1 MRDYLDT
8 VARTLHVPGR
18 RSARAVKARRRGRRT
33 TFVPVRDDAL
43 ARGIR

>member
-1 MRDYLDT
+1 MRDYIDT

-18 RSARAVKARRRGRRT
+18 RSARPAKARLRGRRT
-33 TFVPVRDDAL
+33 TFVPVRDEAL